1 MSRCTGLIGVP
12 LFCIATLAIAQAP
25 TRAADPI
32 FVRAQTLVSDGN
44 GVAGRALIDS
54 VIAKTPPTSQLYP
67 QALFWRAT
75 LAANAAD
82 AESDYKHIV
91 VDYPLAPQAEDAL
104 LRLAQLEL
112 ARGDRD
118 GALNHLQR
126 IPRDYPRSKSL
137 ARASYWTARVLFEK
151 NDIPNACAANASAL
165 AQADVS
171 EVELRN
177 QIQYQGQRCPAVAAV
192 ATTTAPA
199 APVPTPVTSATAT
212 IPPASVTASTTSAKA
227 IPATSTASTTPAKVT
242 PATSTASKPVVPA
255 VAVKP
260 EAIVTDSPK
269 VRAPSPVHK
278 TIPIAAVPRPKP
290 PAEANDAKPS
300 IVDPSKAPK
309 AVAESPKA
317 PKAVAENTEPKR
329 NTPVSRG
336 NGYSVQVAAYTHK
349 AEADKLVSSLTKRGY
364 SARVDGSVAPF
375 RVRIGRYTTERDA
388 EDALKKLKSKH
399 MDGFVVRAPER

>member
-1 MSRCTGLIGVP
+1 MSRCAGFIGLP
-12 LFCIATLAIAQAP
+12 LLCVATLATAQVP
-25 TRAADPI
+25 SRPADPI

-151 NDIPNACAANASAL
+151 NDILSACAANANAL

-171 EVELRN
+171 EIELRN
-177 QIQYQGQRCPAVAAV
+177 QIQYQGQRCPAAAAV
-192 ATTTAPA
+192 ATTATAATPTTTPPA
-199 APVPTPVTSATAT
+199 STTAT
-212 IPPASVTASTTSAKA
+212 IPPASG
-227 IPATSTASTTPAKVT
+227 TASTTPTKTTA
-242 PATSTASKPVVPA
+242 ATSTPPKSAIPASAEKAEAVDTVVA
-255 VAVKP
+255 TVK
-260 EAIVTDSPK
+260 
-269 VRAPSPVHK
+269 APSPPPK
-278 TIPIAAVPRPKP
+278 TVPTAVSKTAPTVAVPRPKP
-290 PAEANDAKPS
+290 PTEANDSKPS

-309 AVAESPKA
+309 AVAEKPEA
-317 PKAVAENTEPKR
+317 KR
-329 NTPVSRG
+329 NTSAPRG
-336 NGYSVQVAAYTHK
+336 SGYSVQVAAYTHK
-349 AEADKLVSSLTKRGY
+349 AEADKLALSLNKRGY

-375 RVRIGRYTTERDA
+375 RVRIGRYATERDA

>member
-1 MSRCTGLIGVP
+1 MSRCAGFIGLP
-12 LFCIATLAIAQAP
+12 LFCFATLATAQAP
-25 TRAADPI
+25 SRPADPI

-54 VIAKTPPTSQLYP
+54 VISKTPPTSQLYP

-75 LAANAAD
+75 LASNAAD

-151 NDIPNACAANASAL
+151 NDIPNACAANANAL
-165 AQADVS
+165 AQADAS
-171 EVELRN
+171 EIELRN
-177 QIQYQGQRCPAVAAV
+177 QIQYQGQRCPATAAV
-192 ATTTAPA
+192 ATTTAPVSP
-199 APVPTPVTSATAT
+199 APVSPTTT
-212 IPPASVTASTTSAKA
+212 PPAPTAASSL
-227 IPATSTASTTPAKVT
+227 PASGTASTTPAKT
-242 PATSTASKPVVPA
+242 AATSPPPKPVVPA
-255 VAVKP
+255 PVEKPKAVDTVSATVKTP
-260 EAIVTDSPK
+260 SSAPK
-269 VRAPSPVHK
+269 TVPS
-278 TIPIAAVPRPKP
+278 AAVPRPKP
-290 PAEANDAKPS
+290 PTEANDAKPS

-309 AVAESPKA
+309 AVAEKPEA
-317 PKAVAENTEPKR
+317 KR
-329 NTPVSRG
+329 NTPPSRG
-336 NGYSVQVAAYTHK
+336 SGYSVQVAAYTHK
-349 AEADKLVSSLTKRGY
+349 AEADKLAAGLSKRGY

>member
-1 MSRCTGLIGVP
+1 MSRSAGFIGLP
-12 LFCIATLAIAQAP
+12 LFCVATLATAQAP
-25 TRAADPI
+25 SRPADPI

-54 VIAKTPPTSQLYP
+54 VIAKTPTTSQLYP

-75 LAANAAD
+75 LASNAAD

-137 ARASYWTARVLFEK
+137 ARASYWTARVMFEK
-151 NDIPNACAANASAL
+151 NDIPNACAANANAL

-171 EVELRN
+171 EIELRN
-177 QIQYQGQRCPAVAAV
+177 QIQYQGQRCPSAAAV
-192 ATTTAPA
+192 ATTTAAPA
-199 APVPTPVTSATAT
+199 STTTPPAPITAT
-212 IPPASVTASTTSAKA
+212 IPPVSG
-227 IPATSTASTTPAKVT
+227 TASTTPAKST
-242 PATSTASKPVVPA
+242 AATSPAPKPVIPA
-255 VAVKP
+255 SVNKP
-260 EAIVTDSPK
+260 EAVDTVSARVKAPTPPPKKVT
-269 VRAPSPVHK
+269 
-278 TIPIAAVPRPKP
+278 TTAVSRPRPP
-290 PAEANDAKPS
+290 TEANDSKPS

-309 AVAESPKA
+309 AVANKPAAK
-317 PKAVAENTEPKR
+317 PNTSA
-329 NTPVSRG
+329 SRG

-349 AEADKLVSSLTKRGY
+349 AEADKLASSLNKRGY

-375 RVRIGRYTTERDA
+375 RVRIGRYLTERDA

>member
-1 MSRCTGLIGVP
+1 MSRCAGFIGLP
-12 LFCIATLAIAQAP
+12 LFCVATLAIAQAP
-25 TRAADPI
+25 SRPADPI
-32 FVRAQTLVSDGN
+32 FVRAQALVSDGN

-75 LAANAAD
+75 LASNAAD

-151 NDIPNACAANASAL
+151 NDIPNACAANANAL

-171 EVELRN
+171 EIELRN
-177 QIQYQGQRCPAVAAV
+177 QIQYQGQRCPAAAAV
-192 ATTTAPA
+192 AMTTAAPSPTTAPP
-199 APVPTPVTSATAT
+199 APITAPIPSA
-212 IPPASVTASTTSAKA
+212 SG
-227 IPATSTASTTPAKVT
+227 TASTTPAKST
-242 PATSTASKPVVPA
+242 AATSPPPKPAIPSSVN
-255 VAVKP
+255 KP
-260 EAIVTDSPK
+260 EAVDTVSATVKAPTPHPKTVT
-269 VRAPSPVHK
+269 
-278 TIPIAAVPRPKP
+278 TTTVPRPKP
-290 PAEANDAKPS
+290 PTEANDSKPS

-309 AVAESPKA
+309 AVAEKPEA
-317 PKAVAENTEPKR
+317 KR
-329 NTPVSRG
+329 NTPASRG
-336 NGYSVQVAAYTHK
+336 SGYSVQVAAYTYK
-349 AEADKLVSSLTKRGY
+349 AEADKLASSLNKRGY

-375 RVRIGRYTTERDA
+375 RVRIGRYPTERDA

>member
-1 MSRCTGLIGVP
+1 MSRWQVLLGLP
-12 LFCIATLAIAQAP
+12 LFCAASLAAAQAP
-25 TRAADPI
+25 ARPADPI

-118 GALNHLQR
+118 GALGHLQR

-151 NDIPNACAANASAL
+151 NDIPNACTANASAL
-165 AQADVS
+165 AQADAS

-177 QIQYQGQRCPAVAAV
+177 QIQYQGQRCPLV
-192 ATTTAPA
+192 ATVAT
-199 APVPTPVTSATAT
+199 VTSPTTGTSGNTPAT
-212 IPPASVTASTTSAKA
+212 SVTASTTPVPTSGSASS
-227 IPATSTASTTPAKVT
+227 ATAAPPKPVASATTGRPTAVDTASPTFVSPSTPPKT
-242 PATSTASKPVVPA
+242 VVPA
-255 VAVKP
+255 
-260 EAIVTDSPK
+260 
-269 VRAPSPVHK
+269 H
-278 TIPIAAVPRPKP
+278 RPKP
-290 PAEANDAKPS
+290 PTEANDSKPS
-300 IVDPSKAPK
+300 IVDPAKALKATAEKPK
-309 AVAESPKA
+309 PSTV
-317 PKAVAENTEPKR
+317 
-329 NTPVSRG
+329 VSHAS
-336 NGYSVQVAAYTHK
+336 GYSVQVAAYSHRP
-349 AEADKLVSSLTKRGY
+349 EADKLTVTLNKRGY

-375 RVRIGRYTTERDA
+375 RVRIGRYTTEKEA
-388 EDALKKLKSKH
+388 EDALKKIKASH